1 MKPVSRTT
9 LLLTGGASYI
19 GSHTVG
25 ALLKAGYVPV
35 VIDNFS
41 NSCLALEYLKSLTGK
56 TITCELG
63 DALDAAFTESVLR
76 RHGCVV
82 TVHLGGHKAVGES
95 IAQPLGCSQA
105 NIGSLVSL
113 LHAMTAIKAR
123 AAVFSS
129 GITVYGEPESVP
141 IDGQFAHA
149 QDSLYAQAK
158 LMCEQILALQ
168 CSADP
173 SRSINVLRYFNPVG
187 AHVSG
192 LVGEDPDGIPS
203 NLMTFITQIWVGKKA
218 KLSVFDD
225 DYPTPGG
232 TGVRD
237 YDHVTDLAK
246 EHVTAIGALLGQS
259 ECFTVNLG
267 TGDGTSVIGEVRAF
281 EPASGKEFPFKFA
294 LKRPGDL
301 AHYLDDVL
309 PPALLLDWRATRNI
323 EDVCR
328 DPWRWQQSNPN
339 GYQTQFLLS

>member
-1 MKPVSRTT
+1 MKPVSRNT
-9 LLLTGGASYI
+9 LLTGGAGYI

-41 NSCLALEYLKSLTGK
+41 NCCMAFEYLKSLTGK
-56 TITCELG
+56 TITCERG
-63 DALDAAFTESVLR
+63 DALDAAFIESALR

-82 TVHLGGHKAVGES
+82 TVLLGGYKAVGECM
-95 IAQPLGCSQA
+95 AQPLGCSQ
-105 NIGSLVSL
+105 NNTGSLVSL
-113 LHAMTAIKAR
+113 LHATNAIEAR

-129 GITVYGEPESVP
+129 SATVYSDPTSVP
-141 IDGQFAHA
+141 IDGQFPHA
-149 QDSLYAQAK
+149 QDNPYAQAK
-158 LMCEQILALQ
+158 LMCEQILAVQ

-173 SRSINVLRYFNPVG
+173 SRSIDVLRYFNPVG
-187 AHVSG
+187 AHVSE
-192 LVGEDPDGIPS
+192 LIGEDPACIPS
-203 NLMTFITQIWVGKKA
+203 NLMPFFTKIGVDKRA

-225 DYPTPGG
+225 DYPTPDG
-232 TGVRD
+232 TGERD
-237 YDHVTDLAK
+237 YVHVTDLAK